1 MEDGKKVDNLNPT
14 KLDEV
19 TEPVKTVEITT
30 SNNTLNK
37 VVNELTTNATFL
49 SNIDDSIKKI
59 LLDGKVDYKDI
70 PEIVFLIMDSYNHIN
85 LHISKNDLTEFVKLI
100 FEFIVNKYNLFSKED
115 MLKMEPM
122 IISSVKLVLLIPQIN
137 RSNYTNFLKCC

>member
-30 SNNTLNK
+30 SNNTLSK
-37 VVNELTTNATFL
+37 VVNELTTNAAFL

-85 LHISKNDLTEFVKLI
+85 LNISKNDLTEFVKLI

-115 MLKMEPM
+115 MLKVEPM

-137 RSNYTNFLKCC
+137 RSNYTNFFKCC